1 MRLSDEGLRLI
12 TSFEGYHKKQ
22 EDGSCKAYRCPAG
35 VWTCGWGCT
44 EDVDAHTHWTKAEA
58 EQRFRKELDKFEV
71 AVMKHVKVPLNQ
83 NEFDALVSFAYNLGE
98 GALMKSSILQLLNK
112 EKRTDAA
119 KAFNLFVKAVDPKTR
134 KLRALPGLVSRRAR
148 ESALFLKPVQM
159 PEEPHMPQSV
169 VAEKTVARKL
179 TEAVAATTATAT
191 VVNQAAP
198 AVAPSLPSIPTP
210 PKEAIEAVTQWQSV
224 GESVMQFAHSPGF
237 WVAVC
242 GILLAVFAPMV
253 ARRFA

>member
-1 MRLSDEGLRLI
+1 MKLSDEGLRLI
-12 TSFEGYHKKQ
+12 TSFEGYHTKQ

-44 EDVDAHTHWTKAEA
+44 ENVDAHTHWTKAEA
-58 EQRFRKELDKFEV
+58 EQRFRDELDKFEV

-83 NEFDALVSFAYNLGE
+83 NEFDALVSFAYNCGE
-98 GALMKSSILQLLNK
+98 GALAKSTLLKKLNA

-119 KAFNLFVKAVDPKTR
+119 KQFASWSRGGGRVLN
-134 KLRALPGLVSRRAR
+134 GLVARRAR
-148 ESALFLKPVQM
+148 ESALFLKPVEKPQ
-159 PEEPHMPQSV
+159 EPYMPQAV
-169 VAEKTVARKL
+169 DAEKTVARKV
-179 TEAVAATTATAT
+179 TEAVAATTMTAT

-198 AVAPSLPSIPTP
+198 VVVPSIPSIPTP
-210 PKEAIEAVTQWQSV
+210 PKEALEAVTQWQSV

>member
-1 MRLSDEGLRLI
+1 MKLSDEGLRLI
-12 TSFEGYHKKQ
+12 TSFEGYHTKQ

-44 EDVDAHTHWTKAEA
+44 ENVDAHTHWTKAEA
-58 EQRFRKELDKFEV
+58 EQRFRDELDKFEV

-83 NEFDALVSFAYNLGE
+83 NEFDALVSFAYNCGE
-98 GALMKSSILQLLNK
+98 GALAKSTLLKKLNA

-119 KAFNLFVKAVDPKTR
+119 KQFASWSRGGGRVLN
-134 KLRALPGLVSRRAR
+134 GLVARRAR
-148 ESALFLKPVQM
+148 EAALFLKPVEKPQ
-159 PEEPHMPQSV
+159 EPYMPQAV
-169 VAEKTVARKL
+169 DAEKTVARKV

-198 AVAPSLPSIPTP
+198 VVVPSIPSIPTP
-210 PKEAIEAVTQWQSV
+210 PKEALEAVTQWQSV

-242 GILLAVFAPMV
+242 GMIIV
-253 ARRFA
+253 AGLTFLKGKVA

>member
-1 MRLSDEGLRLI
+1 MKLSDEGLRLI
-12 TSFEGYHKKQ
+12 TSFEGYHTKQ

-44 EDVDAHTHWTKAEA
+44 ENVDAHTHWTKAEA
-58 EQRFRKELDKFEV
+58 EQRFRDELDKFEV

-83 NEFDALVSFAYNLGE
+83 NEFDALVSFAYNCGE
-98 GALMKSSILQLLNK
+98 GALAKSTLLKKLNA

-119 KAFNLFVKAVDPKTR
+119 KQFASWSRGGGRVLN
-134 KLRALPGLVSRRAR
+134 GLVARRAR
-148 ESALFLKPVQM
+148 ESALFLKPVEKPQ
-159 PEEPHMPQSV
+159 EPYMPQAVS
-169 VAEKTVARKL
+169 AEKTVARKV
-179 TEAVAATTATAT
+179 TEAVAATTMTAT

-198 AVAPSLPSIPTP
+198 VVVPSIPSIPTP
-210 PKEAIEAVTQWQSV
+210 PKEALEAVTQWQSV

>member
-1 MRLSDEGLRLI
+1 MKLSDEGLRLI
-12 TSFEGYHKKQ
+12 TSFEGYHTKQ

-44 EDVDAHTHWTKAEA
+44 ENVDAHTHWTKAEA
-58 EQRFRKELDKFEV
+58 EQRFRDELDKFEV

-83 NEFDALVSFAYNLGE
+83 NEFDALVSFAYNCGE
-98 GALMKSSILQLLNK
+98 GALAKSTLLKKLNA

-119 KAFNLFVKAVDPKTR
+119 KQFASWSRGGGRVLN
-134 KLRALPGLVSRRAR
+134 GLVARRAR
-148 ESALFLKPVQM
+148 EAALFLKPVEKPQ
-159 PEEPHMPQSV
+159 EPYMPQAV
-169 VAEKTVARKL
+169 DAEKTVARKV

-198 AVAPSLPSIPTP
+198 VVLPSIPSIPAP
-210 PKEAIEAVTQWQSV
+210 PKEALEAVTQWQSV
-224 GESVMQFAHSPGF
+224 GESVMHFAHSPGF